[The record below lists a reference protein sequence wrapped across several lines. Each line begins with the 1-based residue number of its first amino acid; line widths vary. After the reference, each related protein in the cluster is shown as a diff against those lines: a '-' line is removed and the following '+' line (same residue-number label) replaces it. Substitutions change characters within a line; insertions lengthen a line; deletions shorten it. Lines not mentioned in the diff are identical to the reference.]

1 MIKLDNKKLTFL
13 SSIILSIII
22 TGCLAPDP
30 NLEPLTEVEEEEQ
43 SSYREV
49 KTTAPASIDPMI
61 LANRTFHEAP
71 MLTAKV
77 KAGELPP
84 VNERLPDNPL
94 VVVPLEEIGTYG
106 GTIRRALTGDVIQ
119 TQGPVKA
126 FNDNLM
132 GYERPYPPKSIQL
145 NLAESFDLSD
155 DGKTAIAKIRKGVKW
170 SDGVPFTVDD
180 ILFWYYDMEFND
192 DVRHAPYRP
201 LTGELMANRS
211 NLKKSMTTR

>member
-1 MIKLDNKKLTFL
+1 LDNKKLTFL
-13 SSIILSIII
+13 SSIILSLFI

-30 NLEPLTEVEEEEQ
+30 NLEPLIEVEGEEQ
-43 SSYREV
+43 PSFHEV
-49 KTTAPASIDPMI
+49 KTTAPTSIDPMI
-61 LANRTFHEAP
+61 LANRNFHEAP
-71 MLTAKV
+71 MLAAKV

-84 VNERLPDNPL
+84 VSERLPEDPL

-145 NLAESFDLSD
+145 NLAESF
-155 DGKTAIAKIRKGVKW
+155 
-170 SDGVPFTVDD
+170 
-180 ILFWYYDMEFND
+180 
-192 DVRHAPYRP
+192 
-201 LTGELMANRS
+201 
-211 NLKKSMTTR
+211 